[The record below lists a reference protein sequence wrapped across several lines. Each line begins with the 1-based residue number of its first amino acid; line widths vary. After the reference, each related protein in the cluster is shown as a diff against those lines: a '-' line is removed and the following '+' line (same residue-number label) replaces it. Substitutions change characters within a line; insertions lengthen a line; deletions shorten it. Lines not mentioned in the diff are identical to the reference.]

1 MIRQAIRRRPAAALC
16 RRLAAAPAQV
26 VLGDRADAL
35 VGGFDL
41 GAWAQQLDL
50 GLESSED
57 PTVRNVYLGTFSR
70 VLPTTLAENQ
80 RLRDPST
87 LTRERYLRS
96 LAKVPEHSHGCKWDP
111 A

>member
-1 MIRQAIRRRPAAALC
+1 MIRQAIRRRLAAALC
-16 RRLAAAPAQV
+16 RRPAAAPAQV

-50 GLESSED
+50 GLESNED

-70 VLPTTLAENQ
+70 VLPNDFGRKPAAS
-80 RLRDPST
+80 R
-87 LTRERYLRS
+87 
-96 LAKVPEHSHGCKWDP
+96 PEHLNS
-111 A
+111 